1 MVFRNIVRV
10 SQNTREN
17 GSTIIRL
24 KFDEGERVCNM
35 SGYEAVIFDFDF
47 TLADSFRGIVE
58 CANHALRAMG
68 LPQATPEEIRR
79 TVGYSLPES
88 LVRLAGEEHSPR
100 GGEYMR
106 LFVEKADEVMADL
119 TYVYDY
125 VPETVDHLR
134 DRGLRLGI
142 VSTKFRY
149 RIEAVLGR
157 EGLLE
162 PFEVIVGGEDVSEFK
177 PDPESLRMALERLEI
192 PREAALYVGDSVVD
206 AEAAARAGVP
216 FAAVLSGPT
225 PRGSFSEYEP
235 VMILDTVLDLASIL

>member
-1 MVFRNIVRV
+1 
-10 SQNTREN
+10 
-17 GSTIIRL
+17 
-24 KFDEGERVCNM
+24 M

-58 CANHALRAMG
+58 CANHALNVMG
-68 LPQATPEEIRR
+68 LPATTPDEIRR

-88 LVRLAGEEHSPR
+88 LVRLAGEEHSAR
-100 GGEYMR
+100 GMEYMR
-106 LFVEKADEVMADL
+106 LFVERADDVMADL
-119 TYVYDY
+119 TIVYDY
-125 VPETVDHLR
+125 VPETLERLR

-149 RIEAVLGR
+149 RIEGVLGR

-177 PDPESLRMALERLEI
+177 PDPESLNLALGKLGLG
-192 PREAALYVGDSVVD
+192 PEAVLYVGDSVVD
-206 AEAAARAGVP
+206 AEAASRAGVP

-225 PRGSFSEYEP
+225 PRGSFTEYDP
-235 VMILDTVLDLASIL
+235 VMVLDTVRDLTSIL

>member
-1 MVFRNIVRV
+1 MFRNIVV
-10 SQNTREN
+10 FSINAGEY
-17 GSTIIRL
+17 SSLIIHT
-24 KFDEGERVCNM
+24 KFFERRVCNM

-58 CANHALRAMG
+58 CANHALQVMG
-68 LPQATPEEIRR
+68 LPPTTSDEIRR

-88 LVRLAGEEHSPR
+88 LVRLAGEEHSAR

-106 LFVEKADEVMADL
+106 LFVERADEVMADL
-119 TYVYDY
+119 TYVYDN
-125 VPETVDHLR
+125 VPETLEHLKE
-134 DRGLRLGI
+134 RGLRLGI

-149 RIEAVLGR
+149 RIEDVLGR

-177 PDPESLRMALERLEI
+177 PDPESLNMALGMLGI
-192 PREAALYVGDSVVD
+192 PQEAALYVGDSVVD

-235 VMILDTVLDLASIL
+235 VMVLETVRDLASIL